1 MGKQGDMG
9 EQDMG
14 DGGRMNVGGRR
25 TRKVLVTGGTGFVG
39 SAAVRAMVSDEDT
52 ADRPEI
58 RVLSR
63 KALPGW
69 MTDAGIV
76 GVRGDLTDPESLQ
89 GSCDGVSTVLHLAAQ
104 VGGGREICEAV
115 NVEGTRSMLRVA
127 GRAGVR
133 RVVHLSTTAVYGHGV
148 HRGASE
154 SLLAPAPVSET
165 SRTRL
170 LAERQVRAVG
180 GTVLRPHLVYGPGD
194 TWFLPTVFRLL
205 SRVPAWIERGDAV
218 MSVVSVQDLGRV
230 VAALSQLPWGPHPG
244 AVFHVNQPEPVTYRE
259 LIGTV
264 LACLGIDPPAADLP
278 AAEVRERARRELPEL
293 SDHQFELLAVD
304 HWYESS
310 RIWRRAGV
318 SPGPGLAI
326 RLGSA
331 TEWYRGLAAHVGL
344 VARPACA
351 AA

>member
-1 MGKQGDMG
+1 MGRACGDAA
-9 EQDMG
+9 
-14 DGGRMNVGGRR
+14 DGGAVNGRR
-25 TRKVLVTGGTGFVG
+25 GKRARTVLVTGGTGFVG
-39 SAAVRAMVSDEDT
+39 SAAVAAMVSGADA
-52 ADRPEI
+52 ADRPEV

-63 KALPGW
+63 RPLPGW
-69 MTDAGIV
+69 MSEAGVI
-76 GVRGDLTDPESLQ
+76 GVRGDLTDPGSIR
-89 GSCDGVSTVLHLAAQ
+89 GSCDGVSTVVHLAAQ
-104 VGGGREICEAV
+104 IGGGREICERV
-115 NVEGTRSMLRVA
+115 NVEGTRSLLREVA
-127 GRAGVR
+127 RTGVR
-133 RVVHLSTTAVYGHGV
+133 RIVHLSTTAVYGSGV

-180 GTVLRPHLVYGPGD
+180 GMVLRPHLVYGPGD

-205 SRVPAWIERGDAV
+205 GLVPAWIDRGEAV
-218 MSVVSVQDLGRV
+218 TSVVSVQDLGRV
-230 VAALSQLPWGPHPG
+230 VAALAQRPWGPHPG

-264 LACLGIDPPAADLP
+264 LACLGIEPPAEELA
-278 AAEVRERARRELPEL
+278 AAEVRLRLSRELPEL

-318 SPGPGLAI
+318 SPGPGLAA

-331 TEWYRGLAAHVGL
+331 AEWYRGPAAQAGL
-344 VARPACA
+344 LPRPA
-351 AA
+351 